1 MRTVATEDRMFVV
14 SDLHLGN
21 PSSTARSRL
30 VSFLS
35 HALNERASVCINGD
49 GFDLAQTRFPR
60 LASDTPPVMAGLHR
74 LLHADLRVYYIVGN
88 HDILLEHFLSDFV
101 FSQISPF
108 LNVHSGDRRIRIE
121 HGHIYD
127 PWFSHA
133 PTSYQRAT
141 RLAGYLLIAIPDIYR
156 LWDRVG
162 SSVDH
167 WNNRR
172 HDREGSGDAVGGTR
186 YHRAANEL
194 LQRGFDTVIFGHTHS
209 AETVGMPTGTYIN
222 CGNWLRGN
230 TYVDINQGVA
240 TLRSWQH

>member
-21 PSSTARSRL
+21 PSSTARARL
-30 VSFLS
+30 VSFLD
-35 HALNERASVCINGD
+35 HALKEGASLCINGD

-88 HDILLEHFLSDFV
+88 HDILLEQFLSDFV

-108 LNVHSGDRRIRIE
+108 LNVHSGDHRIRVE

-127 PWFSHA
+127 PWFSYS

-141 RLAGYLLIAIPDIYR
+141 RLAGYLVFAIPDIYR
-156 LWDRVG
+156 WWDRVG
-162 SSVDH
+162 TTVDH
-167 WNNRR
+167 WNSRR
-172 HDREGSGDAVGGTR
+172 HARDGSTDPGAGTR
-186 YHRAANEL
+186 YHRAANDL
-194 LQRGFDTVIFGHTHS
+194 LQRGFDTVIFGHTHA
-209 AETVGMPTGTYIN
+209 AETVGMPIGTYIN

-230 TYVDINQGVA
+230 TYVDINHGAA
-240 TLRSWQH
+240 TLCSWQD

>member
-1 MRTVATEDRMFVV
+1 MRTVTTEDRMFVV

-21 PSSTARSRL
+21 PSSSASSRL
-30 VSFLS
+30 VSFLD
-35 HALNERASVCINGD
+35 HALKQRASVCINGD

-101 FSQISPF
+101 FTQISPF
-108 LNVHSGDRRIRIE
+108 LNVQSGDHRIRVE
-121 HGHIYD
+121 HGHVYD

-162 SSVDH
+162 TAVDH
-167 WNNRR
+167 RNNRR
-172 HDREGSGDAVGGTR
+172 HGQEGSGDPVGGTT
-186 YHRAANEL
+186 YHRAANDL
-194 LQRGFDTVIFGHTHS
+194 LQRGFDTVIFGHTHA
-209 AETVGMPTGTYIN
+209 AETVRMPIGTYIN

-230 TYVDINQGVA
+230 TYVDIDQSGA

>member
-162 SSVDH
+162 SALDH
-167 WNNRR
+167 WNIRR
-172 HDREGSGDAVGGTR
+172 DDREGTG
-186 YHRAANEL
+186 YHRAANDL

-240 TLRSWQH
+240 TLRSWQ